1 MKVLV
6 LANDAIDA
14 DQVRD
19 ALGAE
24 AEGAEVR
31 VVSPALNQSP
41 LAFWVSDPDE
51 AIAEAREAQEATVGD
66 LRAEGIE
73 ATGTEGESDP
83 LQALEDA
90 LATFP
95 ADRILIFARPED
107 ERKYREDDLVGE
119 AERLAG
125 VPVVQ
130 RTVGA
135 PES

>member
-31 VVSPALNQSP
+31 VVSPALNQSK

-51 AIAEAREAQEATVGD
+51 AIGEAREAQEATVDD
-66 LRAEGIE
+66 LQSEGIE

-90 LATFP
+90 LATFA
-95 ADRILIFARPED
+95 ADRVLIFVRPED
-107 ERKYREDDLVGE
+107 EQKYREDDLAAE

-130 RTVGA
+130 RTVD
-135 PES
+135 PS

>member
-51 AIAEAREAQEATVGD
+51 AIAEAREAQEATVSD
-66 LRAEGIE
+66 LQSEGIE

-95 ADRILIFARPED
+95 ADRILIFVRPED
-107 ERKYREDDLVGE
+107 ERKYREDDLAGE

-130 RTVGA
+130 RTVDA
-135 PES
+135 S